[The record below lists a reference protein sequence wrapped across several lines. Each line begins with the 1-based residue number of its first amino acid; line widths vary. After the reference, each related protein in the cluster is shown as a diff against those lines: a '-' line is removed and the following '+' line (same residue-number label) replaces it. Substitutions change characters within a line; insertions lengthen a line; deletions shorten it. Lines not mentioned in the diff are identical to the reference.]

1 MVGEIGKNG
10 PLHLQIIEKTY
21 YKAKSVYSQEKKQ
34 AALVSAEEKAY
45 QSLYAQM
52 PEDVEIVA
60 FHRYE
65 EEQDGKLR
73 ITLTVSVREAIGMT
87 GVINDAPETPGA
99 DTQE

>member
-21 YKAKSVYSQEKKQ
+21 YKAKSVYSREKKQ

-52 PEDVEIVA
+52 PEDA
-60 FHRYE
+60 
-65 EEQDGKLR
+65 KLSPFTDMR
-73 ITLTVSVREAIGMT
+73 KSRT
-87 GVINDAPETPGA
+87 GN
-99 DTQE
+99 